1 MPGMSAS
8 VSSSILVMENPSPTF
23 SRVTFAP
30 VWTRVGARPARE
42 SCAVSAIVKHPA
54 WAAPISS
61 SGLVAA
67 WPSSNRDLNE
77 YGPSK
82 APLPT
87 LSRPLPSARL
97 PFHSAS
103 AFRVGMEPPF
113 ALPPFSVSLFDA
125 LLDLLG
131 RVPAINGDYL
141 AGDERCAVGTEPDDG
156 ARDLFRPAD
165 ASDRMRGLQH
175 LPHFRRGREV
185 AKHSRRDR
193 PWSHGIDPNIL
204 FGVFERDRFGQP
216 GDGVLA
222 GGVER
227 RRGKPDQPRNG
238 RVVDDRTAARL
249 QHRGNLVLERQPDA
263 LYVDVHDL
271 VVRLFGL
278 IRQRSQRLLD
288 AGVVEGKIEPAET
301 RQRPS
306 DHRLDI
312 ALFRDV
318 GLDEDR
324 FAARRFDLG
333 DDGIA
338 FCLAASADDDLRALF
353 GKRDCGRTANPSIAA
368 GDQGDFPRKLTHAVL
383 HRSSFPQL
391 SCRPA
396 RAAGRRIW
404 RTARRSVGTGADLSA
419 ERCGA
424 GRPEIPLPF
433 PSRPRPSLLSVGGI
447 GSLAAA
453 SGDAA
458 TRASAPSSGALARA
472 TAEAP
477 PRPPGAG
484 VRAIGGTRTIKV
496 DVRPVAATNRDLV
509 RMVEEHRFRDD
520 LYYRLNVFPIHAPPL
535 RERPEDIEPL
545 VRYFVQRFAARMQRR
560 IEVIPTETLDAMRR
574 YPWPGNVR
582 ELENLIERAVILS
595 SGPRL
600 TVPLAHL
607 ARRSTP
613 AAQGGSAS
621 TLEGVER
628 AHTTRVLEET
638 NWMLGGPRGAA
649 ARLGMK
655 RTTLQSLMKLLAIAR
670 PA

>member
-8 VSSSILVMENPSPTF
+8 VSSSIRVMENPSPTF

-103 AFRVGMEPPF
+103 AFRVGMEPPL
-113 ALPPFSVSLFDA
+113 ALPPFPVSLFDA

-227 RRGKPDQPRNG
+227 SRGKPDQPRNG

-249 QHRGNLVLERQPDA
+249 QHRRNLVLERQPHA
-263 LYVDVHDL
+263 LHVDVHDL

-288 AGVVEGKIEPAET
+288 AGVVEGTIEPAES

-338 FCLAASADDDLRALF
+338 FCLAASADDDLCALF

-368 GDQGDFPRKLTHAVL
+368 SDQGDFPRKLTHAVL
-383 HRSSFPQL
+383 HGLSFPQL
-391 SCRPA
+391 SCRPGS
-396 RAAGRRIW
+396 AAGRR
-404 RTARRSVGTGADLSA
+404 DL
-419 ERCGA
+419 E
-424 GRPEIPLPF
+424 
-433 PSRPRPSLLSVGGI
+433 
-447 GSLAAA
+447 
-453 SGDAA
+453 
-458 TRASAPSSGALARA
+458 
-472 TAEAP
+472 
-477 PRPPGAG
+477 
-484 VRAIGGTRTIKV
+484 
-496 DVRPVAATNRDLV
+496 
-509 RMVEEHRFRDD
+509 
-520 LYYRLNVFPIHAPPL
+520 
-535 RERPEDIEPL
+535 
-545 VRYFVQRFAARMQRR
+545 
-560 IEVIPTETLDAMRR
+560 
-574 YPWPGNVR
+574 
-582 ELENLIERAVILS
+582 ERAPIRRHRCRSLGS
-595 SGPRL
+595 TMRLGASGPRP

-613 AAQGGSAS
+613 AAQGESTS

-628 AHTTRVLEET
+628 AHITRVLEEM

-655 RTTLQSLMKLLAIAR
+655 RTTLQSLMKRLDRPGDGPDEAR
-670 PA
+670 GTVGRFSEMIRPPVPIMV